1 MNDEIAPEIAAL
13 LENTEEIEPIT
24 SFSASAVVQQDDQN
38 ETDSASLKP
47 TAPWAPVN
55 LMSFFPM
62 PTLPKFLTT
71 LHIIKHLYRA
81 KKKALSAC
89 IMFCPNI

>member
-1 MNDEIAPEIAAL
+1 MSMNDEIAPEIAAL

-24 SFSASAVVQQDDQN
+24 SFSASAVVQQDDQD

-55 LMSFFPM
+55 LMIKQFQPVEQFFSDAD
-62 PTLPKFLTT
+62 TT
-71 LHIIKHLYRA
+71 EVFNDTSY
-81 KKKALSAC
+81 
-89 IMFCPNI
+89 

>member
-24 SFSASAVVQQDDQN
+24 SFSASAVVQQDDQD

-47 TAPWAPVN
+47 TQRDRKSVV
-55 LMSFFPM
+55 
-62 PTLPKFLTT
+62 
-71 LHIIKHLYRA
+71 
-81 KKKALSAC
+81 
-89 IMFCPNI
+89 